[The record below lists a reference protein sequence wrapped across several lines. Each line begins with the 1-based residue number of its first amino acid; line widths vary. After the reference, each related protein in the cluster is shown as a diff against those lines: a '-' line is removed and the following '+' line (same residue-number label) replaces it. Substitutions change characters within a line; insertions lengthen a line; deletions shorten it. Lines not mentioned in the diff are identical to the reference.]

1 MTDFLKIDN
10 PIIWPAI
17 GLAIGFPVLLLILT
31 EIINYCQRKS
41 LPYERILRTL
51 RTLVLPSLALLIFLR
66 FILEIPESS
75 TAVRIIE
82 SIFWLTLLYALLGV
96 VNELIFGIAVST
108 SVRERVPKL
117 FRDLV
122 RSLLVGL
129 GAMVIYYRVWGGDI
143 GGALTALGLGS
154 VVIGLALQEPLGNIV
169 SGLMLLFE
177 RPLKVGDWVNAEGI
191 TGKVIEIN
199 WRSVHIETTTR
210 ELHVVPN
217 VSLYKSTF
225 SNLSRPTLVR
235 TEVIEMG
242 YSYDDPPNR
251 VKEVMLDL
259 LSSTEGVL
267 KDPPPAV
274 RTVNYADFSVIYR
287 LIFSVASQEELG
299 IVRDR
304 IMTRIWYITRR
315 EGLNIPFPTALEYG
329 PGESPSP
336 PAPTAAELIQQHAR
350 FKSAVREDNDQPPR
364 VIEYGKNEVIQK
376 SGSAFNGFALI
387 VKGHAAMLTPDAHGK
402 PVEIGELGPG
412 ECFGDQLSTGAS
424 SADISIVAAED
435 LKILVFDNKE
445 IDKLLNRSPAL
456 AAEIGDAIESRRQAA
471 LAARLKK

>member
-1 MTDFLKIDN
+1 MTDFLNIDN
-10 PIIWPAI
+10 PIFWPAI
-17 GLAIGFPVLLLILT
+17 GLMIGFPVLLLILT

-41 LPYERILRTL
+41 LPYERILRTF
-51 RTLVLPSLALLIFLR
+51 RTLVLPSLVFLIFLR
-66 FILEIPESS
+66 FVLELPESNTS
-75 TAVRIIE
+75 VRIIE
-82 SIFWLTLLYALLGV
+82 SVFWLTLLYALLGI
-96 VNELIFGIAVST
+96 VNELIFGIAISS
-108 SVRERVPKL
+108 SVGERVPKL

-129 GAMVIYYRVWGGDI
+129 GAMVIYYRVWDGDI

-177 RPLKVGDWVNAEGI
+177 RPLKVGDWVVAEGI

-199 WRSVHIETTTR
+199 WRSVHIETATR

-217 VSLYKSTF
+217 VSLYKSAF

-251 VKEVMLDL
+251 VKDVMLDL

-267 KDPPPAV
+267 KDPPPVV

-299 IVRDR
+299 LVRDR
-304 IMTRIWYITRR
+304 VMTRIWYVTRR
-315 EGLNIPFPTALEYG
+315 EGLNIPFPTAFEFG

-336 PAPTAAELIQQHAR
+336 PAPTPTELLQDHVR
-350 FKSAVREDNDQPPR
+350 FKSAVREDGGHSPR
-364 VIEYGKNEVIQK
+364 IIEYGRNEVIQSRGK
-376 SGSAFNGFALI
+376 IFSGFALI
-387 VKGHAAMLTPDAHGK
+387 LKGNATLFAPDAQGK
-402 PVEIGELGPG
+402 SIQIGELGPG
-412 ECFGDQLSTGAS
+412 ECFGDQLSAGLS
-424 SADISIVAAED
+424 GADIAITANDD
-435 LKILVFDNKE
+435 LKILVFDNRE
-445 IDKLLNRSPAL
+445 IDNLLNRSPVL
-456 AAEIGDAIESRRQAA
+456 SAEIGDAIESRRQAA
-471 LAARLKK
+471 LAARAKK

>member
-1 MTDFLKIDN
+1 MIDYFKIDN
-10 PIIWPAI
+10 PILWPAI
-17 GLAIGFPVLLLILT
+17 ALAIGFPVLLLILT

-51 RTLVLPSLALLIFLR
+51 RTLVLPSLAFWIFLR
-66 FILEIPESS
+66 FILELPESS
-75 TAVRIIE
+75 SAVRVFE

-96 VNELIFGIAVST
+96 VNELIFGIAVSS

-129 GAMVIYYRVWGGDI
+129 GAMVIYYRVWDGDI

-177 RPLKVGDWVNAEGI
+177 RPLKVGDWINAEGI

-199 WRSVHIETTTR
+199 WRSVHIETATR

-251 VKEVMLDL
+251 VKEVMLEL

-267 KDPPPAV
+267 KEPPPAV

-336 PAPTAAELIQQHAR
+336 PAPSASELIKPHPR
-350 FKSAVREDNDQPPR
+350 FKSAVREDNEQAPSIIDF
-364 VIEYGKNEVIQK
+364 GKNEVVQNAGAIF
-376 SGSAFNGFALI
+376 AGFALI
-387 VKGHAAMLTPDAHGK
+387 VKGHAALFAPDAQGK
-402 PVEIGELGPG
+402 PIQIGELGPG
-412 ECFGDQLSTGAS
+412 ECFGDQLSAGLS
-424 SADISIVAAED
+424 GSAITIIATED

-445 IDKLLNRSPAL
+445 IDLLLNRSPAL
-456 AAEIGDAIESRRQAA
+456 SAEIGDAIESRRQAA